1 MTGLPRLLQQML
13 CMSCAISA
21 MYHSPDLQA
30 SQAPLA
36 ELSTSEQT
44 SAHGKVSY
52 HPDIAD
58 EGMVLL
64 AGVSMPTVPCHST
77 AWQIER
83 LHEAPAEIGPSP
95 GSAGEKVQS
104 VRVPDQ
110 HIPGPNPFAALAL
123 EQGLQEDFAAGT
135 AAGSGNNAS
144 SEAIQLQRTRPLPH
158 ELARHSSLAARA
170 SSREVPSAARGANR
184 AATPAWDVPEGLH
197 TSQRAYSSS
206 WGSDSHKGSAAA
218 AVAELLKLP
227 KLPSDSNGSSTQ
239 GTESL
244 DSASALQP
252 PALTFAQLL
261 QQQSERIAADRC
273 FPPQELKQCA
283 ALSGNVHLF
292 ALLARNP
299 TDPTA
304 LKGSCLTTC
313 ASISAFCARAVLLL
327 QTFRLRAP
335 HALQWQPW
343 TPHVRQPADIR
354 AEHLAGAVGAGAHG
368 ALHGRT
374 ACDAA
379 GGDCG
384 RQLTPDRR
392 HAQRSAVRQPRR
404 RAATA
409 RRA

>member
-1 MTGLPRLLQQML
+1 
-13 CMSCAISA
+13 
-21 MYHSPDLQA
+21 
-30 SQAPLA
+30 
-36 ELSTSEQT
+36 
-44 SAHGKVSY
+44 
-52 HPDIAD
+52 
-58 EGMVLL
+58 
-64 AGVSMPTVPCHST
+64 MPTVPCHST

-83 LHEAPAEIGPSP
+83 LHEAPAELGPTP

-123 EQGLQEDFAAGT
+123 EQGLQEGFAAGT
-135 AAGSGNNAS
+135 AGSSNNAS
-144 SEAIQLQRTRPLPH
+144 SEAMHLQRTRAPPH
-158 ELARHSSLAARA
+158 ELARHSSPAARA
-170 SSREVPSAARGANR
+170 SSTQVPDAAQSASR
-184 AATPAWDVPEGLH
+184 AAAPAQDVPEALD

-273 FPPQELKQCA
+273 FPPQELKQCT

-299 TDPTA
+299 TDPIA

-313 ASISAFCARAVLLL
+313 ASTSAFCACAVLLL
-327 QTFRLRAP
+327 QTFRLKAP

-343 TPHVRQPADIR
+343 TPHVRQPADIC

-368 ALHGRT
+368 ALHGR
-374 ACDAA
+374 AARDAP
-379 GGDCG
+379 GGNRG

-409 RRA
+409 RLA